1 MLDLWHSHRLFGQ
14 IVGKRH
20 FGCSAFMTREFA
32 LNASIC
38 LGLLA
43 YYKVVYF
50 RSIRKIF
57 TAKMLE

>member
-1 MLDLWHSHRLFGQ
+1 
-14 IVGKRH
+14 
-20 FGCSAFMTREFA
+20 MTREFA